1 MMRRNKVHAAVISG
15 RYLEIIETAIYKKPK
30 LLPFVIDITIALK
43 REDKLWG
50 VAEYLTRK
58 QKNGYDIIDDIV
70 EFAYEHGA
78 PEEVSKE
85 EIKEILLSMKRNRLA
100 NALAQFMEVNDE
112 VAHLMWARVNNA
124 IDRAYGKY
132 SD

>member
-1 MMRRNKVHAAVISG
+1 MRRNKVHAAVISG

-58 QKNGYDIIDDIV
+58 QKKNGYDIIDDIV

>member
-1 MMRRNKVHAAVISG
+1 MGCSRILNKK
-15 RYLEIIETAIYKKPK
+15 TK
-30 LLPFVIDITIALK
+30 
-43 REDKLWG
+43 
-50 VAEYLTRK
+50 
-58 QKNGYDIIDDIV
+58 KNGYDIIDDIV

>member
-1 MMRRNKVHAAVISG
+1 MCRNKVHASVISR

-30 LLPFVIDITIALK
+30 LLPFVIDITVALK
-43 REDKLWG
+43 SEDALWG

-124 IDRAYGKY
+124 IDYAYGKF

>member
-1 MMRRNKVHAAVISG
+1 MRRNKVHAAVISG

-124 IDRAYGKY
+124 IDYAYGKY

>member
-1 MMRRNKVHAAVISG
+1 MRRNKVHAAVISG

>member
-1 MMRRNKVHAAVISG
+1 MIRRNKIHAAVISG
-15 RYLEIIETAIYKKPK
+15 KYLEIIETAIYKKPK
-30 LLPFVIDITIALK
+30 LLPFVIDMTIALK
-43 REDKLWG
+43 REDAFWG
-50 VAEYLTRK
+50 IAEYLTRK

-85 EIKEILLSMKRNRLA
+85 DIKEILLSMKRNKLA
-100 NALAQFMEVNDE
+100 NALAQFMEVNDR
-112 VAHLMWARVNNA
+112 VSHLMWARVNNA
-124 IDRAYGKY
+124 IDYAYGKY

>member
-1 MMRRNKVHAAVISG
+1 MIRRNKIHAAVISG
-15 RYLEIIETAIYKKPK
+15 KYLEIVETAIYKKPK
-30 LLPFVIDITIALK
+30 LLPFVIDMTIALK
-43 REDKLWG
+43 REDAFWG
-50 VAEYLTRK
+50 IAEYLTRK

-85 EIKEILLSMKRNRLA
+85 DIKEILLSMKRNKLA
-100 NALAQFMEVNDE
+100 NALAQFMEVNDR
-112 VAHLMWARVNNA
+112 VSHLMWARVNNA
-124 IDRAYGKY
+124 IDYAYGKY

>member
-1 MMRRNKVHAAVISG
+1 MIRRNKIHAGVISR
-15 RYLEIIETAIYKKPK
+15 RYLEIIESAIYKKPK
-30 LLPFVIDITIALK
+30 LLPFVIDITVALK
-43 REDKLWG
+43 CEGELWG

-85 EIKEILLSMKRNRLA
+85 DIKEILLSMKRNRLA
-100 NALAQFMEVNDE
+100 NALAQFMEVNDR
-112 VAHLMWARVNNA
+112 VSHLMWARVNNA
-124 IDRAYGKY
+124 IDYAYGKY

>member
-1 MMRRNKVHAAVISG
+1 MMRRNKVHASVISR
-15 RYLEIIETAIYKKPK
+15 RYLEIIESAIYKKPK
-30 LLPFVIDITIALK
+30 LLPFVIDITVALK
-43 REDKLWG
+43 SEDALWG

-112 VAHLMWARVNNA
+112 VAHLMWARVNNT
-124 IDRAYGKY
+124 IDYAYGKY